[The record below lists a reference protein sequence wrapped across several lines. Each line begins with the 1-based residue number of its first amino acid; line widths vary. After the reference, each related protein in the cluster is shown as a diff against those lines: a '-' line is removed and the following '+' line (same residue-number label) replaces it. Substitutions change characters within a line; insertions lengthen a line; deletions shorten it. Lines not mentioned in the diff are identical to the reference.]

1 MKITRFTFLAG
12 LMAALLCGAEASP
25 QRIISTSPNITEILY
40 GIGAFDKVVA
50 VSDYCTDPPAVK
62 TLPHVGGWE
71 NSNLEQIIRLRPDLV
86 ALSDAQ
92 APLIQPQLQQLGL
105 RTLVV
110 PTRTLENV
118 FDAMNLLGQA
128 TGHQLQARELA
139 AHVHSKLDAVRLRT
153 SRLPRRRVLLVV
165 DRTPGTLRD
174 LYVATQGSY
183 LAELIEIAGGECVA
197 APEPAGYSKISK
209 EAVVAL
215 APDLIID
222 FVHGSTNRLGED
234 PIAVWGDLSLLRAVR
249 ERQVYPVRNE
259 FLPHASQFVA
269 DTAEL
274 FAHIIHPELPES
286 KTAR

>member
-1 MKITRFTFLAG
+1 MRITRFTLIVGLA
-12 LMAALLCGAEASP
+12 AALLHGADTSP

-50 VSDYCTDPPAVK
+50 VSDYCTYPPAVK
-62 TLPHVGGWE
+62 SLPRVGGWE

-92 APLIQPQLQQLGL
+92 APLIQPQLQQLGV

-110 PTRTLENV
+110 PTRTLANV
-118 FDAMNLLGQA
+118 FEAMNLLGQA
-128 TGHQLQARELA
+128 TGHESQARELA
-139 AHVHSKLDAVRLRT
+139 AQVHTKLDTVRLKT
-153 SRLPRRRVLLVV
+153 SSLPRRRVLLVV

-183 LAELIEIAGGECVA
+183 LAELIDIAGGECIA
-197 APEPAGYSKISK
+197 APQPAGYSKISK

-215 APDLIID
+215 APDLIMD
-222 FVHGSTNRLGED
+222 FVHGTTNRLGED
-234 PIAVWGDLSLLRAVR
+234 PVAVWGDLSLLRAVR

-259 FLPHASQFVA
+259 FVPHASQFVA

-274 FAHIIHPELPES
+274 FAHIIHPELDGKS
-286 KTAR
+286 KR

>member
-1 MKITRFTFLAG
+1 MRITRSTFIAG
-12 LMAALLCGAEASP
+12 LTAGLLYGADATP

-50 VSDYCTDPPAVK
+50 VSDYCTYPPAVK
-62 TLPHVGGWE
+62 NLPHVGGWE

-92 APLIQPQLQQLGL
+92 SPLIEPQLQQLGL

-110 PTRTLENV
+110 PTRTLGDV
-118 FDAMNLLGQA
+118 FEAMNKLGRA
-128 TGHQLQARELA
+128 TGHSSQARELA
-139 AHVHSKLDAVRLRT
+139 AQVHSKLDAIRLRT
-153 SRLPRRRVLLVV
+153 SHLRRRRVLLVV

-174 LYVATQGSY
+174 LYVATRGSF
-183 LAELIEIAGGECVA
+183 LADLIDIAGGECVA
-197 APEPAGYSKISK
+197 TPEPAGYSKISK

-222 FVHGSTNRLGED
+222 FVHGSTNRMGED
-234 PIAVWGDLSLLRAVR
+234 PIAVWADLTLLLRAVR

-274 FAHIIHPELPES
+274 LVHIIHPEIEG
-286 KTAR
+286 KAVR

>member
-1 MKITRFTFLAG
+1 MRITRSAFIAG
-12 LMAALLCGAEASP
+12 LMAALLYGADTSP
-25 QRIISTSPNITEILY
+25 KRIISTSPNITEILY

-50 VSDYCTDPPAVK
+50 VSDYCTYPPAVK
-62 TLPHVGGWE
+62 NLPHVGGWE

-86 ALSDAQ
+86 FLTDAQ
-92 APLIQPQLQQLGL
+92 APLIGPQLQQLGL

-110 PTRTLENV
+110 PSRTLADV
-118 FDAMNLLGQA
+118 FEAMNLLGRA
-128 TGHQLQARELA
+128 TGHQSQARELA
-139 AHVHSKLDAVRLRT
+139 AHVHSKLDAMRLRT
-153 SRLPRRRVLLVV
+153 IRLPRRRVLLVV

-174 LYVATQGSY
+174 LYVVTPGSF
-183 LAELIEIAGGECVA
+183 LAELIDIAGGQCAA

-274 FAHIIHPELPES
+274 FAHIIHPELAES
-286 KTAR
+286 KTGR

>member
-1 MKITRFTFLAG
+1 MRTTHLALLAG
-12 LMAALLCGAEASP
+12 LTTALLCGADPAP

-40 GIGAFDKVVA
+40 GVGAFDKVVA
-50 VSDYCTDPPAVK
+50 VSDYCTYPPAVK
-62 TLPHVGGWE
+62 TLPRVGGWE

-92 APLIQPQLQQLGL
+92 APLIESKLQQLGL

-118 FDAMNLLGQA
+118 FEAMNLIGQA
-128 TGHQLQARELA
+128 TGHQSQARELA
-139 AHVHSKLDAVRLRT
+139 AQIHSRLDAVRLKT

-174 LYVATQGSY
+174 LYVATRGSF
-183 LAELIEIAGGECVA
+183 LADLIDVAGGECVA

-209 EAVVAL
+209 EAVAAL
-215 APDLIID
+215 APDLILD

-249 ERQVYPVRNE
+249 ERKVYPVRNE
-259 FLPHASQFVA
+259 FVPHASQFVA

-274 FAHIIHPELPES
+274 FARIIHPELGG
-286 KTAR
+286 KTGR

>member
-1 MKITRFTFLAG
+1 MRITRFTLIVGLA
-12 LMAALLCGAEASP
+12 AALLHGADTSP

-40 GIGAFDKVVA
+40 EIGAFDKVVA
-50 VSDYCTDPPAVK
+50 VSDYCTYPPAVK
-62 TLPHVGGWE
+62 SLPRVGGWE

-92 APLIQPQLQQLGL
+92 APLIQPQLQQLGV

-110 PTRTLENV
+110 PTRTLANV
-118 FDAMNLLGQA
+118 FEAMNLLGQA
-128 TGHQLQARELA
+128 TGHESQARELA
-139 AHVHSKLDAVRLRT
+139 AQVHTKLDTVRLKT
-153 SRLPRRRVLLVV
+153 SSLPRRRVLLVV

-183 LAELIEIAGGECVA
+183 LAELIEIAGGECIA
-197 APEPAGYSKISK
+197 APQPAGYSKISK

-215 APDLIID
+215 APDLIMD

-234 PIAVWGDLSLLRAVR
+234 PVAVWGDLSLLRAVR

-259 FLPHASQFVA
+259 FVPHASQFVA

-274 FAHIIHPELPES
+274 FAHIIHPELDGKS
-286 KTAR
+286 KR

>member
-1 MKITRFTFLAG
+1 MRTTHLALLAG
-12 LMAALLCGAEASP
+12 LTAALLCGADPAP

-40 GIGAFDKVVA
+40 GVGAFDKVVA
-50 VSDYCTDPPAVK
+50 VSDYCTYPPAVK
-62 TLPHVGGWE
+62 TLPRVGGWE

-92 APLIQPQLQQLGL
+92 APLIESKLQQLGL

-118 FDAMNLLGQA
+118 FEAMNLIGQA
-128 TGHQLQARELA
+128 TGHQSQARELA
-139 AHVHSKLDAVRLRT
+139 AQIHSRLDAVRLKT

-174 LYVATQGSY
+174 LYVATRGSF
-183 LAELIEIAGGECVA
+183 LADLVDVAGGECVA

-209 EAVVAL
+209 EAVAAL
-215 APDLIID
+215 APDLILD

-249 ERQVYPVRNE
+249 ERKVYPVRNE
-259 FLPHASQFVA
+259 FVPHASQFVA

-274 FAHIIHPELPES
+274 FARIIHPELGR
-286 KTAR
+286 KTGR

>member
-1 MKITRFTFLAG
+1 MRITRFTLIVGLA
-12 LMAALLCGAEASP
+12 AALLHGADTSP

-50 VSDYCTDPPAVK
+50 VSDYCTYPPAVK
-62 TLPHVGGWE
+62 SLPRVGGWE

-92 APLIQPQLQQLGL
+92 GPMIQPQLQQLGV

-110 PTRTLENV
+110 PTRTLANV
-118 FDAMNLLGQA
+118 FEAMNLLGQA
-128 TGHQLQARELA
+128 TGHESQARELA
-139 AHVHSKLDAVRLRT
+139 AQVHTKLDTVRLKT
-153 SRLPRRRVLLVV
+153 SSLPRRRVLLVV

-183 LAELIEIAGGECVA
+183 LAELIDIAGGECIA
-197 APEPAGYSKISK
+197 APQPAGYSKISK

-215 APDLIID
+215 APDLIMD
-222 FVHGSTNRLGED
+222 FVHGTTNRLGED
-234 PIAVWGDLSLLRAVR
+234 PVAVWGDLSLLRAVR

-259 FLPHASQFVA
+259 FVPHASQFVA

-274 FAHIIHPELPES
+274 FAHIIHPELDGKS
-286 KTAR
+286 KR

>member
-1 MKITRFTFLAG
+1 MRITRFTLIVGLA
-12 LMAALLCGAEASP
+12 AALLHGADTSP

-50 VSDYCTDPPAVK
+50 VSDYCTYPPAVK
-62 TLPHVGGWE
+62 SLPRVGGWE

-92 APLIQPQLQQLGL
+92 APLIQPQLQQLGV

-110 PTRTLENV
+110 PTRTLANV
-118 FDAMNLLGQA
+118 FEAMNLLGQA
-128 TGHQLQARELA
+128 TGHESQARELA
-139 AHVHSKLDAVRLRT
+139 AQVHTKLDTVRLKT
-153 SRLPRRRVLLVV
+153 SSLPRRRVLLVV

-183 LAELIEIAGGECVA
+183 LAELIEIAGGECIA
-197 APEPAGYSKISK
+197 APQPAGYSKISK

-215 APDLIID
+215 APDLIMD

-234 PIAVWGDLSLLRAVR
+234 PVAVWGDLSLLRAVR

-259 FLPHASQFVA
+259 FVPHASQFVA

-274 FAHIIHPELPES
+274 FAHIIHPELDGKS
-286 KTAR
+286 KR